1 MNIRQT
7 FYPSENDR
15 YYTEQS
21 LDNIRYS
28 DFFEE
33 PDVDDFPY
41 DSACQLLCGSCH
53 IFALSLQK
61 LLHYDVYVI
70 EANIKKTFHAFCKV
84 CRNGVCYFVDVRG
97 ITSNIDEFKKGIEIF
112 IHNEHTIRPVSDD
125 DIRKWEEDSNKYDKE
140 GYEFAEAVIKK
151 YKKHYTV

>member
-15 YYTEQS
+15 YYTEKS
-21 LDNIRYS
+21 LENIRYS
-28 DFFEE
+28 EFFEE

-61 LLHYDVYVI
+61 LLNYNAYIIEGNDKVSFHTFCQVYQNEKWYYI
-70 EANIKKTFHAFCKV
+70 DA
-84 CRNGVCYFVDVRG
+84 RGV
-97 ITSNIDEFKKGIEIF
+97 TSSFDEFIKGIIEF
-112 IHNEHTIRPVSDD
+112 VHDEYTIRPISDD